1 MPIPYPSESN
11 ILNTIFHHMVNGP
24 FFIYSLLS
32 IWMNEY
38 VFDSL
43 NYYSANMIIPS
54 KGAILYY
61 YYSLVGAWLPLKI
74 IGAIERGVAYEWK
87 AGNCFTMIQ

>member
-1 MPIPYPSESN
+1 
-11 ILNTIFHHMVNGP
+11 
-24 FFIYSLLS
+24 
-32 IWMNEY
+32 MNEY

-61 YYSLVGAWLPLKI
+61 YYSLVGA
-74 IGAIERGVAYEWK
+74 
-87 AGNCFTMIQ
+87 